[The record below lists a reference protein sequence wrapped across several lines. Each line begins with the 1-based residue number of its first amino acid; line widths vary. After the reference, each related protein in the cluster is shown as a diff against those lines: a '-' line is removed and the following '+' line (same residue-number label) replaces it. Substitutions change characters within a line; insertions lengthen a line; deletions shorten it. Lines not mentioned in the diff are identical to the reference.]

1 MYNNK
6 ISRGIDLLTQI
17 LRSVVICSIARVPYV
32 VALGHTADVTY
43 TEAILGVWTIIE
55 LNLGIFCAC
64 AMRMKPLVIKYLPR
78 LGNFFSRSEN
88 KSSGPRWGSN
98 KIDLSKGQHT
108 YQLHSYQKGSAD
120 PVLDSGDIHV
130 SHSYK
135 VDVQSRAQCVEQDKV

>member
-1 MYNNK
+1 
-6 ISRGIDLLTQI
+6 
-17 LRSVVICSIARVPYV
+17 VVICSIARVPYV
-32 VALGHTADVTY
+32 VALGYTADVTY

-64 AMRMKPLVIKYLPR
+64 AMRMKPLVVKYLPQ
-78 LGNFFSRSEN
+78 LGIFSRSEN
-88 KSSGPRWGSN
+88 KASAQGGGSN
-98 KIDLSKGQHT
+98 NINLGRGQHS

-135 VDVQSRAQCVEQDKV
+135 VDVQTRAQRVDMEQDKF